1 MYKDA
6 VHHLGANKTPQ
17 FIVRIGKVLGPLTA
31 PKAVDFSVQIHVS
44 GSHTCC
50 SDSKDV
56 EIIVEEL
63 KKNAMC
69 SVRHHHK
76 FKTSMPDI
84 KQCTGHITILTCSST
99 FLCRPPDLKLDPNE

>member
-31 PKAVDFSVQIHVS
+31 PKAVHFSVQIHVS

-63 KKNAMC
+63 KKCYVFSETPSQIQNQHAG
-69 SVRHHHK
+69 HK
-76 FKTSMPDI
+76 AVHWTHYHFDLLI
-84 KQCTGHITILTCSST
+84 HI
-99 FLCRPPDLKLDPNE
+99 PM